1 MPVLFAN
8 PSPSRFRHISSGKIA
23 QFRFNSSLERIID
36 MKRNTSTFFSMGV
49 SAVLIAVGVWFL
61 YNHSIGFRPGYGRWA
76 MGQHGMMG
84 GGMMGGGMGI
94 VMIIFWI
101 VLIAAVV
108 LLFSG
113 AINGLR
119 GTKQNRE
126 DASNPLEIL
135 KQRYARGE
143 IDKVEYEGK
152 RQDLLL

>member
-1 MPVLFAN
+1 
-8 PSPSRFRHISSGKIA
+8 
-23 QFRFNSSLERIID
+23 
-36 MKRNTSTFFSMGV
+36 MKRNTSTFFSLGV

-84 GGMMGGGMGI
+84 GGIMGGGMGI

-126 DASNPLEIL
+126 DVSNPLEIL

-152 RQDLLL
+152 RRDLLL

>member
-1 MPVLFAN
+1 
-8 PSPSRFRHISSGKIA
+8 
-23 QFRFNSSLERIID
+23 
-36 MKRNTSTFFSMGV
+36 MKRNTSTLLSLGV

-84 GGMMGGGMGI
+84 GGMGI

-113 AINGLR
+113 AVNGLR
-119 GTKQNRE
+119 GTKQYQE

-135 KQRYARGE
+135 KKRYARGE
-143 IDKVEYEGK
+143 IDKVEYEET
-152 RQDLLL
+152 RRDLLL

>member
-1 MPVLFAN
+1 MN
-8 PSPSRFRHISSGKIA
+8 RK
-23 QFRFNSSLERIID
+23 
-36 MKRNTSTFFSMGV
+36 TSTLLSLGV

-61 YNHSIGFRPGYGRWA
+61 YNHSYGVWPGHGRWA

-84 GGMMGGGMGI
+84 GRMMGGGMGV
-94 VMIIFWI
+94 VMIIFWM

-126 DASNPLEIL
+126 DALNPLEIL

-152 RQDLLL
+152 RRDLLL